1 MFHTLGYRGH
11 HIHLSTPDRHS
22 KEEIRVRIGHTDGGF
37 HLISCKTLI
46 GAMRAIT
53 RHVRTT
59 NPEGRA

>member
-1 MFHTLGYRGH
+1 MFHTLGHRVR

-22 KEEIRVRIGHTDGGF
+22 KEVIRVRIGHTDGGF
-37 HLISCKTLI
+37 HLIPCKTLI

-59 NPEGRA
+59 NQEGRA